1 MILGLSWGD
10 LEINFSVMKNS
21 CLDGVLM
28 VEALYGLGG
37 FFKVF
42 WLEFSWI
49 F

>member
-1 MILGLSWGD
+1 
-10 LEINFSVMKNS
+10 MKNS

-42 WLEFSWI
+42 WLEFSW
-49 F
+49 FFESGFVGFLG